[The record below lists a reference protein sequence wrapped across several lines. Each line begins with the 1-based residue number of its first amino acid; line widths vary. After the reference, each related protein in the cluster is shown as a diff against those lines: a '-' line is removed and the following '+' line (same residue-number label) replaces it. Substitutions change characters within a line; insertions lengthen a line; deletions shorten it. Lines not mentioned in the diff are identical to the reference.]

1 MIELPN
7 KKSEVLEFAL
17 AQIELVEENPNI
29 VIDNNYYVAIN
40 EDNKCTVCVAG
51 GLMLMLQGVDVTKD
65 INLSVIDDPEFKTAP
80 SHFSYHNRKCLE
92 FVSEVVLWDDDN
104 EILFCK
110 SPDSDGLDNVPSNDI
125 DDIMKLLTKRI
136 EFYTNNP
143 QLDEIT

>member
-29 VIDNNYYVAIN
+29 IIDNNYFIN
-40 EDNKCTVCVAG
+40 VTEDNKCTVCVAG
-51 GLMLMLQGVDVTKD
+51 GLILMLQGVDATKD
-65 INLSVIDDPEFKTAP
+65 IDLALIDDPEFKIAP
-80 SHFSYHNRKCLE
+80 SHFSSHNHKCLK
-92 FVSEVVLWDDDN
+92 FVSDVVLWADDDRLSFYN
-104 EILFCK
+104 
-110 SPDSDGLDNVPSNDI
+110 SPDFDGLDNIPSNDI

-143 QLDEIT
+143 KLDEIT